1 MLEKRYHYS
10 EKGQARAEDTGL
22 HDALSELKTNITQEL
37 DANNLRPLRENPVQ
51 ELAEETVAS
60 EFFQEL
66 SDSEQREVLR
76 AINRFVEGDVDTLTW
91 LVEGERSDSNLLG
104 LPEAESKP
112 RAAQEDLV
120 TLIGTRALD
129 FYGAEQKSW
138 LDNWEKNGFKGKLD
152 AAIFATAASI
162 DNMER
167 CTEEPDE
174 SFGYSVSYNTYR
186 NILLGASMHGDF
198 RITQYDTHPHGPIS
212 PTGRKV
218 EFAPNGKEII
228 MYAQHSMEPLIAMQ
242 TLNHLYR
249 IHNNEG
255 EIESLLEA
263 VNGQIEKDD
272 SQAETVDSDDHE
284 DRDTKMFVYTLQN
297 IKEQW
302 RGGTMTVKK
311 DGIVLERFIAHPG
324 NRNTWLKILSFPEC
338 LRFAQVNYT
347 DEGGEWDS
355 QYIDIPNEHLADF
368 LAALHGQTKRST
380 GLTSPNA
387 IETLLQA
394 AAPDG

>member
-10 EKGQARAEDTGL
+10 ERGQARAEDTEL
-22 HDALSELKTNITQEL
+22 HDALGELETDITQEL
-37 DANNLRPLRENPVQ
+37 DTNNFRPWRENPVQ
-51 ELAEETVAS
+51 ELAEEAVAS
-60 EFFQEL
+60 EFFHEL

-76 AINRFVEGDVDTLTW
+76 AINRFVESDMDTLTW

-112 RAAQEDLV
+112 RAAREDLI

-167 CTEEPDE
+167 CTEEPGE
-174 SFGYSVSYNTYR
+174 SLGYSVSHNTYR

-218 EFAPNGKEII
+218 EFAPNGEEIT
-228 MYAQHSMEPLIAMQ
+228 MHSQHSMEPLIATR
-242 TLNHLYR
+242 TLEHLYR
-249 IHNNEG
+249 AYNNEE
-255 EIESLLEA
+255 EIRSLLKA
-263 VNGQIEKDD
+263 VNKQINKE
-272 SQAETVDSDDHE
+272 SNQTGTGDSDDHE
-284 DRDTKMFVYTLQN
+284 DRDTRMFVYMLED
-297 IKEQW
+297 IKKEW
-302 RGGTMTVKK
+302 GNDTVTTNE
-311 DGIVLERFIAHPG
+311 DGAVLEQFMAHPG
-324 NRNTWLKILSFPEC
+324 NHNTWLKMLSFPEY
-338 LRFAQVNYT
+338 LRFTRVNYT
-347 DEGGEWDS
+347 TESEWCS
-355 QYIDIPNEHLADF
+355 QYIDIPNEHLTDF
-368 LAALHGQTKRST
+368 LVALHRQTKNEA
-380 GLTSPNA
+380 GLTASNA
-387 IETLLQA
+387 IEILLQA
-394 AAPDG
+394 APPR